1 MGVYP
6 GLFMWPQYN
15 YRALKS
21 GRKRQDRV
29 SERCN
34 RRKTP
39 LALLALKMEDEAI
52 NQEMQ
57 AAAKNLEKARKPVL
71 PTASRGNHRY

>member
-1 MGVYP
+1 M
-6 GLFMWPQYN
+6 
-15 YRALKS
+15 
-21 GRKRQDRV
+21 

-57 AAAKNLEKARKPVL
+57 AAAKNLEKAMKANSPYSL
-71 PTASRGNHRY
+71 PWEPPLLTPQF